1 MRGLSLLNTFL
12 VMGLVV
18 FAIVLYGRE
27 QKTRLAERQIRKIEA
42 EVAREEESMRILRI
56 EWAMLANPQR
66 LQRLAEGHLK
76 LGVVAP
82 QRIRPAA
89 RALADVPP
97 APAAPAGA
105 QGRDTASLGELIARI
120 QRGEAG
126 R

>member
-1 MRGLSLLNTFL
+1 MKGLGLLNTFL

-42 EVAREEESMRILRI
+42 QIAREEESMRILRI

-76 LGVVAP
+76 LGVVPP
-82 QRIRPAA
+82 QRILPVGA
-89 RALADVPP
+89 ALAEAPP
-97 APAAPAGA
+97 APQGSAKAPEA
-105 QGRDTASLGELIARI
+105 ASLDALIARI

-126 R
+126 Q